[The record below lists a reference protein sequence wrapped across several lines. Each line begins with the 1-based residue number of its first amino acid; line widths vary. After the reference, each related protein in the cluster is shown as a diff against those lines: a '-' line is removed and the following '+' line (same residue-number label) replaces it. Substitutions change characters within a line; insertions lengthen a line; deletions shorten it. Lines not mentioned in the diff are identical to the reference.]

1 MEENMSTIV
10 AISTA
15 PGIGGIG
22 IIRMSGENSFSI
34 LEKIFRQKKPQKI
47 EDIKGYTIKYGKII
61 DPKNKQIIDEVLV
74 SYFKK
79 PNSYTTEDMC
89 EINSHG
95 GVIVMQKILEICL
108 ENGAQMAEAGEFT
121 KRAFLN
127 GRIDLSQAESIID
140 IINSKTEKEA
150 KASIHQLNGF
160 LSNKINDIK
169 KDILDVMVDIEASID
184 YPEYDIEEVSYQ
196 KIEDT
201 LYKVKGKLEELE
213 RTFYNG
219 KIIKEGIKV
228 AIIGK
233 PNAGKSSLLN
243 AILREE
249 RAIVTEYEGTTRDTI
264 EEFMNIDGIPLKLI
278 DTAGIR
284 NAKDEVEK
292 IGIEKAK
299 EIAKEADLIIAIF
312 DATKELDNEDKKIIE
327 EFEKKKA
334 IIVLNKIDLISQADK
349 IEKELEYLNKPIVK
363 ISALKREGIEKLN
376 QTISELFKI
385 NDIQVDNETIVTNTR
400 HKEMIRKAKE
410 YNNEA
415 LQTLKAK
422 MPLDVITVY
431 IKEILEALGNITG
444 ENVSENII
452 NEIFAK
458 FCLGK

>member
-1 MEENMSTIV
+1 MSTIV

-34 LEKIFRQKKPQKI
+34 LDKIFRQKKPQKI

-95 GVIVMQKILEICL
+95 GVIVMQKILEFCL

-127 GRIDLSQAESIID
+127 GRSDLSQAESIID